1 MLDLTSAFRIAG
13 RTQKDVRSKT
23 LKRQRDF
30 VRMDSTIGIVRAAAL
45 KRVILRRAKVI
56 RTLTRTLAIL
66 SILSALL
73 SITQLEIAVKN
84 KLWVRGFIGHPY

>member
-1 MLDLTSAFRIAG
+1 
-13 RTQKDVRSKT
+13 
-23 LKRQRDF
+23 
-30 VRMDSTIGIVRAAAL
+30 MDSTIGIVRAAAL